1 MRAIGYFR
9 TVDGQGS
16 LADLEGAFAEFCD
29 LNTHQPVRSFAD
41 TGPPKG
47 GKRTGY
53 LEMLEFMRD
62 SGSSFLAVIPDARHL
77 GHDLESVAR
86 AVVELEATGAK
97 VTCADEEY
105 PDPLQNA
112 LQRLG
117 VKGVSRTRSA
127 SIKESMK
134 NRALKGQGLGKPPF
148 GYRNGSSGTLE
159 VVEEEAPVVELLYRL
174 YTKDGLGLRLIAQ
187 RLNERGITTR
197 RGGKWNMV
205 TIRDILRNPTYMG
218 TYTRFGLR
226 LPKSHS
232 AIISPEVFRMAQGQT
247 RSRRP
252 VGRVSSR
259 EPFLLSGLAY
269 CGYCGNKMMGVTRRQ
284 AWKRKDGGRA
294 SGVYRYYQCQS
305 RNNLSVC
312 GYHTWRAP
320 VLEGTVSAQ
329 LRHALRNETH
339 DTEGSRLR
347 HQTERN
353 RDMWRKRVSNAE
365 RRFVQALHRAARG
378 EASVEDLGR
387 YLVDLDTVRDG
398 SKNSGKAVDVDA
410 VMADWESLDFA
421 TRRGFLTE
429 HLDRIVVR
437 DDTVEVAA
445 QIP

>member
-9 TVDGQGS
+9 TLDGQSS
-16 LADLEGAFAEFCD
+16 LGELERAFAEFCD
-29 LNTHQPVRSFAD
+29 LNVHQPVRSFAD
-41 TGPPKG
+41 TVPLEG
-47 GKRTGY
+47 GRRAGY
-53 LEMLEFMRD
+53 QEMLEYMRD
-62 SGSSFLAVIPDARHL
+62 SGSNFLAVVPDSRHL
-77 GHDLESVAR
+77 GDDLESVAR
-86 AVVELEATGAK
+86 AVVELEGAGAK

-117 VKGVSRTRSA
+117 VKGVSRTRSDR
-127 SIKESMK
+127 IKESMK
-134 NRALKGQGLGKPPF
+134 DRALKGQGLGKPPY
-148 GYRNGSSGTLE
+148 GYRNGPSGTLE
-159 VVEEEAPVVELLYRL
+159 VVAEEAPVVELLYRL

-187 RLNERGITTR
+187 HLNERGITTR

-205 TIRDILRNPTYMG
+205 TIRDILKNPTYMG

-226 LPKSHS
+226 LPQSHR
-232 AIISPEVFRMAQGQT
+232 AIIPPEVFRTAQGQA

-252 VGRVSSR
+252 VGRVANT
-259 EPFLLSGLAY
+259 EPFLLSGLAN

-284 AWKRKDGGRA
+284 AWKRKDGRRA

-329 LRHALRNETH
+329 LRHALRNVTPGT
-339 DTEGSRLR
+339 DGDALR
-347 HQTERN
+347 ARTERT
-353 RDMWRKRVSNAE
+353 RDMWGKRVSNAE
-365 RRFVQALHRAARG
+365 RRFVQALRRAARG
-378 EASVEDLGR
+378 EASVENLGR
-387 YLVDLDTVRDG
+387 YLVELDKVRHGAEKSGQAIDLD
-398 SKNSGKAVDVDA
+398 AI
-410 VMADWESLDFA
+410 MADWEALDFA

-429 HLDRIVVR
+429 HIDSIVVR

-445 QIP
+445 QRL